1 MLKKSPC
8 IQFMDIRKGRGE
20 EKRGTREDVYTN
32 YGMSFHRNQLYVMNN
47 TRKVT
52 I

>member
-8 IQFMDIRKGRGE
+8 IQFIDIRKERAE
-20 EKRGTREDVYTN
+20 EKRGIREDVYTH
-32 YGMSFHRNQLYVMNN
+32 YGTSFHRNQLYVMNN